1 MQKAAHYTGAILLL
15 LLALSGCTAAGGASP
30 EEDERSST
38 GSFTGPY
45 ADLFES
51 ATASAK
57 TDEAL
62 AALSD
67 ESISEQEYAHFQSRI
82 VDCLSALGLSAS
94 FGQDSLLSY
103 SGPEVDQDRINACN
117 KDNGI
122 EILALHD
129 AINRNPDRLDEAA
142 IVVDCLKE
150 TGTVGSGYSVA
161 DYKNGTDLSAIIDS
175 DKFEGCS
182 SDPLNYAKNAQ

>member
-1 MQKAAHYTGAILLL
+1 MQKAAHYTSAVLLL
-15 LLALSGCTAAGGASP
+15 VLALSGCTAAGGVGP
-30 EEDERSST
+30 EEDGTPSG

-57 TDEAL
+57 TDEAIT
-62 AALSD
+62 ALSD
-67 ESISEQEYAHFQSRI
+67 ESISEQEYAYFQSQI
-82 VDCLSALGLSAS
+82 VNCLAALGLSAR
-94 FGQDSLLSY
+94 FGQDGRLSY

-129 AINRNPDRLDEAA
+129 AINRNPDRQDEAA

-150 TGTVGSGYSVA
+150 TGIVGSGYSVA
-161 DYKNGTDLSAIIDS
+161 DYENGTDLSAIFDS
-175 DKFEGCS
+175 DELEGCS
-182 SDPLNYAKNAQ
+182 SDPLNYAKNAH